1 MLMLNKDKIT
11 SWFFSFLLLISF
23 QANVLCFD
31 AQRQRCSF
39 ENDVTN
45 TLKEAREK
53 TLLCKTTDN
62 QVQFGWDLYL
72 Q

>member
-1 MLMLNKDKIT
+1 MLNKDKIT

-62 QVQFGWDLYL
+62 QVQFGRDLYL